1 MSDSGGKKEKAV
13 QQRKP
18 VESVPA
24 GDEAESVEGI
34 EALIEQLPEDK
45 REQVQKLVI
54 QESFGMMGIGRLAP
68 ENELAK
74 KINETHITNYLDGA
88 REQMQNDYKEKHEKK
103 IFTVV
108 LVTLALAFFTAIIVL
123 LKDNPD
129 VLEKIIYSVGGVI
142 VGAFGGYGF
151 GKQKRDDDD

>member
-1 MSDSGGKKEKAV
+1 MADSVGKKEKVV

-18 VESVPA
+18 VETAPT
-24 GDEAESVEGI
+24 GDDAESVESI

-88 REQMQNDYKEKHEKK
+88 REQMQNDYKEKHERK
-103 IFTVV
+103 IFIVV
-108 LVTLALAFFTAIIVL
+108 LVALALVFFTAIIVL

-142 VGAFGGYGF
+142 VGAFGGYGI
-151 GKQKRDDDD
+151 GRHKRDEDD

>member
-1 MSDSGGKKEKAV
+1 MADPGGKKEKAV
-13 QQRKP
+13 QQTKP
-18 VESVPA
+18 VEAAPS
-24 GDEAESVEGI
+24 GDDADGVESI
-34 EALIEQLPEDK
+34 EALIENLPEDK

-54 QESFGMMGIGRLAP
+54 QESFGMMGIGRYNP

-108 LVTLALAFFTAIIVL
+108 LVALALIFFTAIIVL

-151 GKQKRDDDD
+151 GRQKRDDDD

>member
-1 MSDSGGKKEKAV
+1 MADSGGKREKAA

-18 VESVPA
+18 VGTAPVGDDVES
-24 GDEAESVEGI
+24 AESI

-103 IFTVV
+103 I
-108 LVTLALAFFTAIIVL
+108 LLSCWSPLLSFFL
-123 LKDNPD
+123 P
-129 VLEKIIYSVGGVI
+129 
-142 VGAFGGYGF
+142 
-151 GKQKRDDDD
+151 

>member
-1 MSDSGGKKEKAV
+1 MADSGGKKGV
-13 QQRKP
+13 QQKTSA
-18 VESVPA
+18 EAAPA
-24 GDEAESVEGI
+24 GDDAEGVENI
-34 EALIEQLPEDK
+34 EALIEHLPEDK
-45 REQVQKLVI
+45 QKLII
-54 QESFGMMGIGRLAP
+54 QETFGMMGIGRYNP

-74 KINETHITNYLDGA
+74 KINETHITDYLDGA

-108 LVTLALAFFTAIIVL
+108 LVALALAFFTTIIVL

-151 GKQKRDDDD
+151 GRQKRDDDD

>member
-1 MSDSGGKKEKAV
+1 MADSGGKKEKAV

-18 VESVPA
+18 VEAAPT
-24 GDEAESVEGI
+24 GDNTEGAESIGAII
-34 EALIEQLPEDK
+34 EHLPEDK
-45 REQVQKLVI
+45 QKLII
-54 QESFGMMGIGRLAP
+54 QETFGMMGIGRLAP

-74 KINETHITNYLDGA
+74 KINETHIASYLDGA

-108 LVTLALAFFTAIIVL
+108 LVALALAFFTAIIVL

-151 GKQKRDDDD
+151 GRQKRDDDD

>member
-1 MSDSGGKKEKAV
+1 MADSAGKKDKAA
-13 QQRKP
+13 QQKKP
-18 VESVPA
+18 VEAAPA
-24 GDEAESVEGI
+24 GDDAETVESI
-34 EALIEQLPEDK
+34 EALIEHLPEDK

-54 QESFGMMGIGRLAP
+54 QESFGMMGIGRYNP

-74 KINETHITNYLDGA
+74 KINETHITNYLDGS
-88 REQMQNDYKEKHEKK
+88 REQMKNVYKEKHEKK
-103 IFTVV
+103 IFIVV
-108 LVTLALAFFTAIIVL
+108 LVFLALVFFTVIIVL

-151 GKQKRDDDD
+151 GRHKRDDDD

>member
-1 MSDSGGKKEKAV
+1 MADSGGKKEKEV
-13 QQRKP
+13 QQRKSVEAALAGDDTED
-18 VESVPA
+18 VES
-24 GDEAESVEGI
+24 I
-34 EALIEQLPEDK
+34 EAMIEHLPEDK
-45 REQVQKLVI
+45 QKLII
-54 QESFGMMGIGRLAP
+54 QETFGMMGIGRLAP

-103 IFTVV
+103 IFVVV
-108 LVTLALAFFTAIIVL
+108 LVALALAFFTTIIVL

-151 GKQKRDDDD
+151 GRQKRDDDD